1 MTLANPQFWGLMVR
15 AHCADDC
22 SVPKLTAKDLAEHVD
37 QLETAS
43 VEDLDELLT
52 DLLVHIYPTKVTQDS

>member
-1 MTLANPQFWGLMVR
+1 MVR
-15 AHCADDC
+15 GRCADDC
-22 SVPKLTAKDLAEHVD
+22 RVPKLNAKDLGEHVE

>member
-1 MTLANPQFWGLMVR
+1 LIVR
-15 AHCADDC
+15 GHSADDC
-22 SVPKLTAKDLAEHVD
+22 YVPKLTAKDLAEHVD